1 MSRNNFKITLLTA
14 FALFFTTSQLQ
25 AQSDNTVSADGRSSN
40 RIYTAMS
47 FLMIA
52 PDARAGA
59 MGDLG
64 VATQPDAYSVHWN
77 PAKLALIKTNS
88 AVSLS
93 YSPWLKN
100 LAPDIDF
107 AYLSAYKRIS
117 ERTVMAGSLRYFSF
131 GEFQLADD
139 YQNSLGAINPNEFAI
154 DLAFSRKFGE
164 SFSLGTAVRYVR
176 SRLDNVQFIQS
187 NASHS
192 SALSTDLSAF
202 YTQKTQVFGS
212 DVDWNIGLNVSNIA
226 VVKKL
231 PLSTN
236 GPQFLPANLRLG
248 TAMVFHQTNDD
259 LFTLAVDFNKLLVPL
274 SQTTTTNMSLVSSIF
289 KSFSDAP
296 GGFSEELQEIS
307 YSIGAEYNFKQK
319 FPVRAGYFHESPV
332 KGNRQFFTLGA
343 GFRYDKFELDLGYI
357 LANQTQSPLANT
369 LRFSLSY
376 QLGKTPSN

>member
-1 MSRNNFKITLLTA
+1 MSRNNFKSTLLA
-14 FALFFTTSQLQ
+14 GFVLLFSTTQLH
-25 AQSDNTVSADGRSSN
+25 AQSDNSVSADGRTSN

-64 VATQPDAYSVHWN
+64 AATQPDAYSIHWN

-88 AVSLS
+88 AVAFS
-93 YSPWLKN
+93 YSPWLQN

-107 AYLSAYKRIS
+107 AHLSAYKRIS
-117 ERTVMAGSLRYFSF
+117 ERTVMAGSFRYFSF

-139 YQNSLGAINPNEFAI
+139 YQNSLGSITPNEFAV
-154 DLAFSRKFGE
+154 DLSFSRKFGE

-192 SALSTDLSAF
+192 SAVSTDLSAF
-202 YTQKTQVFGS
+202 FSQHTQVFGT
-212 DVDWNIGLNVSNIA
+212 DADWNIGLNVSNISIQ
-226 VVKKL
+226 KKL
-231 PLSTN
+231 PLSTT
-236 GPQFLPANLRLG
+236 GQQFLPANMRLG
-248 TAMVFHQTNDD
+248 TALVFHQLNDD
-259 LFTLAVDFNKLLVPL
+259 VFTIALDFNKLLVPQ
-274 SQTTTTNMSLVSSIF
+274 SQATTANMSLVSSIF

-296 GGFSEELQEIS
+296 GGFSEELQEIT
-307 YSIGAEYNFKQK
+307 YSVGAEYNFKQK
-319 FPVRAGYFHESPV
+319 FPIRAGYFHESPE
-332 KGNRQFFTLGA
+332 KGNRQFLTLGT
-343 GFRYDKFELDLGYI
+343 GFRYDKLELDLSYI
-357 LANQTQSPLANT
+357 LANQTKSPLANT

-376 QLGKTPSN
+376 QLGKKQ